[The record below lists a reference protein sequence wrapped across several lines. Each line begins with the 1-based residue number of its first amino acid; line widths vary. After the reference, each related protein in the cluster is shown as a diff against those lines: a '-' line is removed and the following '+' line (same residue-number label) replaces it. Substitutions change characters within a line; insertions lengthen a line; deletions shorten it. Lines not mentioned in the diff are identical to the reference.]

1 MNVDQATL
9 TMIAN
14 LEKNTAR
21 SLGDWIALVRAAGPL
36 KHGEV
41 VTLLKT
47 KHGLGHGYANLV
59 AHRAKEAALPTATA
73 TGTGITPGSPGT
85 AAAAADPAD
94 EWFAG
99 DKAAMRPVYDAVL
112 ALVRPLGIDVEL
124 APKKGYVSLRRS
136 KQFATVHASTKTRVD
151 VGLQLKGIAPAGRLE
166 AAGSWNAMVTHRVRL
181 EQPAQADAELGRW
194 LRQAYAAAG

>member
-1 MNVDQATL
+1 MNPDQATL

-14 LEKNTAR
+14 LEKNTGR

-47 KHGLGHGYANLV
+47 KYGLGHGYANLV
-59 AHRAKEAALPTATA
+59 AHRAKEAATPTA
-73 TGTGITPGSPGT
+73 TGTTAGTP

-112 ALVRPLGIDVEL
+112 ALMRPLGTDIEL
-124 APKKGYVSLRRS
+124 APKKGYVSLRRA

-151 VGLQLKGIAPAGRLE
+151 VGLQLKGVAPAGRLE

-181 EQPAQADAELGRW
+181 EQPAQANAELGRW
-194 LRQAYAAAG
+194 LRQAYTAAG